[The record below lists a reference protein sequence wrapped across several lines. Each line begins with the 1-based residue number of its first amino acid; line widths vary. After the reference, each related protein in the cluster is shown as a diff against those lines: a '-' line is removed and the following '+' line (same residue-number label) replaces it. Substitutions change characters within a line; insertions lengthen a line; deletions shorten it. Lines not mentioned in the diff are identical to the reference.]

1 MAANTANQ
9 FLQIPHNGAYGN
21 KSVQVIV
28 VGSAKMRSPKA
39 AIQ

>member
-21 KSVQVIV
+21 KSVQVLYQV
-28 VGSAKMRSPKA
+28 TVNP
-39 AIQ
+39 